1 MSAPRVGSAQ
11 QARTKSPDS
20 GAMWAL
26 TALALLLAS
35 VSVAAETVR
44 ISLSQ
49 WKIEAEQGA
58 RIAIR
63 NGVLDID
70 VPGGAT
76 LWLEREL
83 HAPVTIEYDVMAVDE
98 GGTND
103 RVSDVNAFW
112 MATDK
117 DGSSPLGH
125 RGGTFEQYNNLL
137 TYYVGIGGN
146 SNSTTRMR
154 RYIGEPDERPLL
166 LAHDLSDAKTLLR
179 ANRWQK
185 VMLIADGRSA
195 EVRRDGKRLFRL
207 DDAQPYTRGWFAI
220 RTVKS
225 HLRVRNLRI
234 SDQE

>member
-1 MSAPRVGSAQ
+1 MTCVSWTWRDLYIASV
-11 QARTKSPDS
+11 
-20 GAMWAL
+20 
-26 TALALLLAS
+26 LLAS
-35 VSVAAETVR
+35 VSVAAETVT

-49 WKIEAEQGA
+49 WTIEAEPGA
-58 RIAIR
+58 RIGVR
-63 NGVLDID
+63 DGVLDVD

-76 LWLEREL
+76 LWFKREL
-83 HAPVTIEYDVMAVDE
+83 HAPVTIEYEVMAVDE

-112 MATDK
+112 MATNK
-117 DGSSPLGH
+117 DGGSPLGQ
-125 RGGTFEQYNNLL
+125 RGGAFEQYNNLL

-166 LAHDLSDAKTLLR
+166 PAHDLHDPKTLLR
-179 ANRWQK
+179 ANTWQK
-185 VMLIADGRSA
+185 VTLIAGGQAA
-195 EVRRDGKRLFRL
+195 EVRRDGELLFRL
-207 DDAQPYTRGWFAI
+207 HDAQPYTRGWFAI

-234 SDQE
+234 SSQE